1 MVYVFFAD
9 GFEEIEAVTIV
20 DVLRR
25 GGVDVATVG
34 IGSRSITGT
43 HGLRIETDIADTEA
57 ADEGIEMIVL
67 PGGQPGTDN
76 LGRSATVARLI
87 GECLAAEKWVAAI
100 FAAPMV
106 LGQAG
111 VLQGRRAVCYPGCEG
126 ALTGA
131 QLSGDNVV
139 RDGNIIT
146 SKGPGTA
153 MEFALALL
161 MALKGEAAAAEVA
174 AGMLLA

>member
-25 GGVDVATVG
+25 GGVEVATVG

-43 HGLRIETDIADTEA
+43 HGMRIETDIADTDAA
-57 ADEGIEMIVL
+57 ADGAEMIVL

-76 LGRSATVARLI
+76 LGESAVVARLI
-87 GECLAAEKWVAAI
+87 GECMAAGKWVAAI
-100 FAAPMV
+100 CAAPMV
-106 LGQAG
+106 LGRAG

-126 ALTGA
+126 ALAGA
-131 QLSGDNVV
+131 QISGDNVV
-139 RDGNIIT
+139 MDGNVIT

-153 MEFALALL
+153 AEFALTLL
-161 MALKGEAAAAEVA
+161 AALKGESAAAEVA
-174 AGMLLA
+174 AGMLLS

>member
-87 GECLAAEKWVAAI
+87 GECMAAEKWVGRH
-100 FAAPMV
+100 
-106 LGQAG
+106 L
-111 VLQGRRAVCYPGCEG
+111 RRAYGIGPSRRTAGPPGC
-126 ALTGA
+126 L
-131 QLSGDNVV
+131 LS
-139 RDGNIIT
+139 R
-146 SKGPGTA
+146 
-153 MEFALALL
+153 M
-161 MALKGEAAAAEVA
+161 
-174 AGMLLA
+174 

>member
-1 MVYVFFAD
+1 M
-9 GFEEIEAVTIV
+9 
-20 DVLRR
+20 
-25 GGVDVATVG
+25 
-34 IGSRSITGT
+34 
-43 HGLRIETDIADTEA
+43 
-57 ADEGIEMIVL
+57 
-67 PGGQPGTDN
+67 
-76 LGRSATVARLI
+76 ARLI
-87 GECLAAEKWVAAI
+87 GECMAAEKWVAAI
-100 FAAPMV
+100 CAAPMV

-161 MALKGEAAAAEVA
+161 MALKGETAAAEVA

>member
-76 LGRSATVARLI
+76 LGRSATVGAADRRMHGG
-87 GECLAAEKWVAAI
+87 GEMGGRHL
-100 FAAPMV
+100 
-106 LGQAG
+106 
-111 VLQGRRAVCYPGCEG
+111 RRAYGIGPSRRTAGPPGC
-126 ALTGA
+126 L
-131 QLSGDNVV
+131 LS
-139 RDGNIIT
+139 R
-146 SKGPGTA
+146 
-153 MEFALALL
+153 M
-161 MALKGEAAAAEVA
+161 
-174 AGMLLA
+174 